1 MDIYEK
7 LLKCASVLVMLCS
20 IFSAAARN
28 FIHPGLLHSQD
39 DLKRITRLVKENSY
53 PAMGSYDLL
62 RKVPGASFEYE
73 MKGPFENISR
83 AGKYGYTKAPCES
96 DCNAAYYNALMW
108 NITGDVRHADK
119 AMEIL
124 RGYASTLQKI
134 YGPDDPLCAGLQ
146 GFMLINAA
154 EIMRYT
160 YQDNQYVKGWSEADT
175 KSIEGMFRNVF
186 LPVLTTFVQAKP
198 YANGNWG
205 GSVNKMVMAIGIF
218 CNDEPLYNQ
227 AVDFFYNSRDN
238 GSLPNY
244 IAETGQLQESGRDQ
258 AHCMLGVGVL
268 AELAECAWKQGDN
281 LYAALDNRIMK
292 GYEYLSKVNLG
303 YTDVPFEVW
312 KDATG
317 KYCNWQNMGEA
328 ELGKFRAVFEIAY
341 NHYVERRGIAMPY
354 TEKVLKRIRPEGIE
368 WTCDN
373 PGFGTLL
380 FYLGK
385 NEPVPLEGQISEQL
399 KYGWKGWQIAAPD
412 LEPVGNEFLLVNKGI
427 SMQKNRIH
435 YNPSEFP
442 YIKVTFSHKPEEVKD
457 GWLRLSYSVQSA
469 PEFWTFYEKDA
480 VKVDGNTYW
489 FAVKD
494 ARSNNGT
501 LFGTRD
507 RHISLLLDFGD
518 IKAVGVESIVSESH
532 L

>member
-1 MDIYEK
+1 
-7 LLKCASVLVMLCS
+7 
-20 IFSAAARN
+20 
-28 FIHPGLLHSQD
+28 
-39 DLKRITRLVKENSY
+39 
-53 PAMGSYDLL
+53 
-62 RKVPGASFEYE
+62 
-73 MKGPFENISR
+73 
-83 AGKYGYTKAPCES
+83 
-96 DCNAAYYNALMW
+96 
-108 NITGDVRHADK
+108 
-119 AMEIL
+119 
-124 RGYASTLQKI
+124 
-134 YGPDDPLCAGLQ
+134 
-146 GFMLINAA
+146 
-154 EIMRYT
+154 
-160 YQDNQYVKGWSEADT
+160 
-175 KSIEGMFRNVF
+175 
-186 LPVLTTFVQAKP
+186 
-198 YANGNWG
+198 
-205 GSVNKMVMAIGIF
+205 
-218 CNDEPLYNQ
+218 
-227 AVDFFYNSRDN
+227 
-238 GSLPNY
+238 
-244 IAETGQLQESGRDQ
+244 
-258 AHCMLGVGVL
+258 MLGVGVL

-354 TEKVLKRIRPEGIE
+354 TEKVLKRIRPEGIG

-385 NEPVPLEGQISEQL
+385 NEPVPLEGQLSEQL
-399 KYGWKGWQIAAPD
+399 KYGWKEWQIAAPD

-518 IKAVGVESIVSESH
+518 IKAVGVESIVSEIH

>member
-1 MDIYEK
+1 MDRYEK

-160 YQDNQYVKGWSEADT
+160 YQDIQIVKGWSEADT

-244 IAETGQLQESGRDQ
+244 IAETGQLQESERDK
-258 AHCMLGVGVL
+258 AHCMHGEGVL
-268 AELAECAWKQGDN
+268 AE
-281 LYAALDNRIMK
+281 
-292 GYEYLSKVNLG
+292 
-303 YTDVPFEVW
+303 
-312 KDATG
+312 
-317 KYCNWQNMGEA
+317 
-328 ELGKFRAVFEIAY
+328 
-341 NHYVERRGIAMPY
+341 
-354 TEKVLKRIRPEGIE
+354 
-368 WTCDN
+368 
-373 PGFGTLL
+373 
-380 FYLGK
+380 
-385 NEPVPLEGQISEQL
+385 
-399 KYGWKGWQIAAPD
+399 
-412 LEPVGNEFLLVNKGI
+412 
-427 SMQKNRIH
+427 
-435 YNPSEFP
+435 
-442 YIKVTFSHKPEEVKD
+442 
-457 GWLRLSYSVQSA
+457 
-469 PEFWTFYEKDA
+469 
-480 VKVDGNTYW
+480 
-489 FAVKD
+489 
-494 ARSNNGT
+494 
-501 LFGTRD
+501 
-507 RHISLLLDFGD
+507 
-518 IKAVGVESIVSESH
+518 
-532 L
+532 

>member
-341 NHYVERRGIAMPY
+341 NHYVERRGIAMPFISFRFVRVRAIPL
-354 TEKVLKRIRPEGIE
+354 TRKTSAMIRNSLSFKVSMKLLTVHRKR
-368 WTCDN
+368 
-373 PGFGTLL
+373 F
-380 FYLGK
+380 
-385 NEPVPLEGQISEQL
+385 
-399 KYGWKGWQIAAPD
+399 IA
-412 LEPVGNEFLLVNKGI
+412 V
-427 SMQKNRIH
+427 
-435 YNPSEFP
+435 
-442 YIKVTFSHKPEEVKD
+442 
-457 GWLRLSYSVQSA
+457 
-469 PEFWTFYEKDA
+469 
-480 VKVDGNTYW
+480 
-489 FAVKD
+489 
-494 ARSNNGT
+494 
-501 LFGTRD
+501 
-507 RHISLLLDFGD
+507 
-518 IKAVGVESIVSESH
+518 
-532 L
+532 